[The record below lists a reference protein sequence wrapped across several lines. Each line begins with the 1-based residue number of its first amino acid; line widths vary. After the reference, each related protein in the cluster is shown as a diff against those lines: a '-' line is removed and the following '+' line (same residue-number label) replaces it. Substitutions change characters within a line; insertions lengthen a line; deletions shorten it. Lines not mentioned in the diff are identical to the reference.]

1 MRVSA
6 LVLCMMAGLA
16 GLGLIGGACATEGQ
30 VESTPKSITQSE
42 QTQEEELPQDV
53 TWTTVEDEEGS
64 FSISVPSEWETHI
77 DIEELSTASPGLVE
91 LGIAPFLMSV
101 DTETGSNL
109 LILVDGQHMFADEP
123 IDVEA
128 YIQFQIEDL
137 KQKPGIS
144 GLSAHAVTI
153 DGIKGTQIR
162 FTAEQGGVEWKGQ
175 TNILIGNE
183 DDPGMLCGYI
193 ALLVQGSYFSDAQLS
208 VIEKAMQSLRILPT
222 ASGGI
227 EC

>member
-1 MRVSA
+1 
-6 LVLCMMAGLA
+6 MMAGLA
-16 GLGLIGGACATEGQ
+16 GLGLIGGACATEGQTEGQ

-53 TWTTVEDEEGS
+53 TWTTVEDEDGT
-64 FSISVPSEWETHI
+64 FSISVPSEWETNI
-77 DIEELSTASPGLVE
+77 DIEELSTANPGLVE
-91 LGIAPFLMSV
+91 LGIVPFLTSI

-109 LILVDGQHMFADEP
+109 LILMDAQYMFADEP

-137 KQKPGIS
+137 KQKPGMS

-162 FTAEQGGVEWKGQ
+162 STQVQQGVEFKGQ
-175 TNILIGNE
+175 MNILIGNE

-193 ALLVQGSYFSDAQLS
+193 ALIVQGVYGFTDTDAQLS
-208 VIEKAMQSLRILPT
+208 VLEKAMQSLRILPT